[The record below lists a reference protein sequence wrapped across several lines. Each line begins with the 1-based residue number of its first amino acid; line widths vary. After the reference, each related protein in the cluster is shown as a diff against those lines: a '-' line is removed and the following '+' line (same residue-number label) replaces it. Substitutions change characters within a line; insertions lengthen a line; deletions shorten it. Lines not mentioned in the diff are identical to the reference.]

1 MAPRIIPNPGNAP
14 NVSHDA
20 REAYETLKSGGVII
34 APTDEGIQRIFAAK
48 DRRQGHNIGIIGTYQ
63 QHREIHVLPE
73 SKFELTRVLTED
85 MGMIV
90 GIIAKF
96 DSQNLHPRLAALDR
110 ATLSQVTKGDMVS
123 IAVPEGPFLRELGR
137 LCDTDPQGLLM
148 FGTSANLTGQG
159 QRFRVED
166 IEPPVLAHVDLVVD
180 YGLQKWHIY
189 GRGGVNFDAENMK
202 VLRMGAGGSGAW
214 DQGVANWG
222 IDRFNQRMAMIGNK
236 RISIR
241 TLGQMRI
248 FLFKFEEKEDS
259 DVAGRYCC
267 LGRWPEGLW
276 WLRSYKRAVEVI
288 ISDDILGAL
297 LYTVAGLA
305 WYGKKKAERMTEG
318 DFGNFVEFARRDDER
333 IAGLVLCLEIKAHT

>member
-1 MAPRIIPNPGNAP
+1 MVSHTIPNPGNAP

-34 APTDEGIQRIFAAK
+34 APTDVGYALMTSTQAGIQRIFAAK
-48 DRRQGHNIGIIGTYQ
+48 DRRQGHNIGIIGTYR

-96 DSQNLHPRLAALDR
+96 DPQNLHPRLAALDR

-123 IAVPEGPFLRELGR
+123 IAIPEGPFLRELGR

-159 QRFRVED
+159 QRFRIED
-166 IEPPVLAHVDLVVD
+166 IEPAVLAHVDLVVD

-202 VLRMGAGGSGAW
+202 VLRMGAGYEIFRDRILRWFPQLLKESGVGLEE
-214 DQGVANWG
+214 DPEHG
-222 IDRFNQRMAMIGNK
+222 IRESHVG
-236 RISIR
+236 
-241 TLGQMRI
+241 
-248 FLFKFEEKEDS
+248 E
-259 DVAGRYCC
+259 
-267 LGRWPEGLW
+267 
-276 WLRSYKRAVEVI
+276 
-288 ISDDILGAL
+288 
-297 LYTVAGLA
+297 
-305 WYGKKKAERMTEG
+305 
-318 DFGNFVEFARRDDER
+318 
-333 IAGLVLCLEIKAHT
+333 